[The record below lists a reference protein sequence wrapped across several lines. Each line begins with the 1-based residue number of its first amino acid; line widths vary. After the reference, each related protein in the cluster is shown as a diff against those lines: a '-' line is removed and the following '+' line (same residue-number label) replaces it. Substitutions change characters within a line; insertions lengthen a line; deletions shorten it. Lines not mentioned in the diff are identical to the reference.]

1 MISCLLLA
9 LFRLGLATERVDVR
23 YDFGVSIFR
32 LCSAMSGILR
42 SVSFGWFRRLF
53 SWVAI
58 ALFCIQLAAA
68 PVFATSMY
76 TMPQSID
83 SDTWVLDEAAKI
95 SRINEGQI
103 ASELKQLAEATGNE
117 VRFVTVHRFDYEVT
131 AQSFA
136 DDLLARWFPTP
147 EARANQTVIVLDDVT
162 NTIGISTGDKTSA
175 VLTSDIAQSIVG
187 ETMKVPL
194 LKSNQYNQS
203 FTDATGRLVAVL
215 SGEPDPGPPE
225 AYDNSVDT
233 ARTYATAEE
242 TEASRGSST
251 TWVIVLLVAA
261 TVIPMATY
269 YWYLSIGG

>member
-1 MISCLLLA
+1 MSPK
-9 LFRLGLATERVDVR
+9 FR
-23 YDFGVSIFR
+23 
-32 LCSAMSGILR
+32 SA
-42 SVSFGWFRRLF
+42 SFGWFRSL
-53 SWVAI
+53 SGWVAI
-58 ALFCIQLAAA
+58 AILSVQLIATPAL
-68 PVFATSMY
+68 ATSMY
-76 TMPQSID
+76 TMPKSID
-83 SDTWVLDEAAKI
+83 SDTWVLDEASQI

-103 ASELKQLAEATGNE
+103 ASELKQLAEETGNE

-147 EARANQTVIVLDDVT
+147 EERANQTVIVLDDVT
-162 NTIGISTGDKTSA
+162 NNIGISTGDETA
-175 VLTSDIAQSIVG
+175 NVLTDEIAQSIVG

-203 FTDATGRLVAVL
+203 LTDATTRLVAVL

-233 ARTYATAEE
+233 SRTYATAEE

>member
-1 MISCLLLA
+1 MSQKPKL
-9 LFRLGLATERVDVR
+9 
-23 YDFGVSIFR
+23 VS
-32 LCSAMSGILR
+32 L
-42 SVSFGWFRRLF
+42 GWFRQLF
-53 SWVAI
+53 CWVAI
-58 ALFCIQLAAA
+58 ALFFSQIIATPAL
-68 PVFATSMY
+68 ATSMY
-76 TMPQSID
+76 TMPKSID
-83 SDTWVLDEAAKI
+83 SDTWVLDEASQI

-103 ASELKQLAEATGNE
+103 TSELKALAKETGNE
-117 VRFVTVHRFDYEVT
+117 VRFVTLHRLDYDVT

-147 EARANQTVIVLDDVT
+147 EERAQQTVIVLDDVT
-162 NTIGISTGDKTSA
+162 NNIGISSGEETA
-175 VLTSDIAQSIVG
+175 AALTDDIAQSIVG

-194 LKSNQYNQS
+194 LRNNEYNQS
-203 FTDATGRLVAVL
+203 FTDATDRLVAVL
-215 SGEPDPGPPE
+215 SGEVDPGPPS
-225 AYDNSVDT
+225 YDNSVET